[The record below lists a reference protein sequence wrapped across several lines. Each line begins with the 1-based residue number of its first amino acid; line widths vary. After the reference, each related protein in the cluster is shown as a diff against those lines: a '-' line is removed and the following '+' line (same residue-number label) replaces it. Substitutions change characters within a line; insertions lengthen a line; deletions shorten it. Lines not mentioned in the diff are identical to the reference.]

1 MACGIRL
8 NALGYHISFNHVF
21 VLLLKSFQMT
31 FGEQNTE
38 KESHEMLSY
47 AFEHGIN
54 CIDTAEAVSFFIF
67 LFFLSTLGEY
77 ECKCFDIDYAYM
89 I

>member
-1 MACGIRL
+1 MHWFILFCLIML
-8 NALGYHISFNHVF
+8 
-21 VLLLKSFQMT
+21 QMT

-47 AFEHGIN
+47 AVEHGIN

-67 LFFLSTLGEY
+67 YLVDLCTGQAQQ
-77 ECKCFDIDYAYM
+77 C
-89 I
+89 